1 MKSCKYLKILSNDE
15 YFKVDN
21 GDNCDD
27 SIACIYLFDSCE
39 PKSFIWTIQD
49 NSYKLKKVSF
59 NYQIFD
65 YDIEKVISVADKI
78 PINDEIFNKL
88 ISLDKLYLLSFINKR
103 TFLKYLNL
111 HEWVI

>member
-21 GDNCDD
+21 GDD

-49 NSYKLKKVSF
+49 DSYKLKKVSF